1 MPSFIACGGR
11 EQTFDKF
18 KIAQSRNKETILLL
32 VDSEE
37 PVAVPNWSNYT
48 SEAWDHLAARD
59 GWQRPAAAADDQ
71 AQLMATSMETWITTD
86 RSALRRFF
94 PHINENAL
102 LPKNNLEGR
111 QKNGVFSSLV
121 NATAGL
127 VNATAGAGSQKQ
139 YKKGD
144 KSFRLLATLDP
155 ETLRSNL
162 PHFSRFVE
170 ALNRHLPEPRR

>member
-1 MPSFIACGGR
+1 
-11 EQTFDKF
+11 
-18 KIAQSRNKETILLL
+18 
-32 VDSEE
+32 
-37 PVAVPNWSNYT
+37 
-48 SEAWDHLAARD
+48 
-59 GWQRPAAAADDQ
+59 
-71 AQLMATSMETWITTD
+71 MATSMETWITTD
-86 RSALRRFF
+86 RSALRRFS

-121 NATAGL
+121 NATAG
-127 VNATAGAGSQKQ
+127 ADSQKQ

-144 KSFRLLATLDP
+144 KSFKLLATLDP
-155 ETLRSNL
+155 ETLRRHL

>member
-1 MPSFIACGGR
+1 MNGPDSRIGCPALSPVVDGK
-11 EQTFDKF
+11 QTFDKF

-86 RSALRRFF
+86 RSPLRRFF

-121 NATAGL
+121 NATAG
-127 VNATAGAGSQKQ
+127 AGSQKH
-139 YKKGD
+139 YKKG
-144 KSFRLLATLDP
+144 SQVVQAARYA
-155 ETLRSNL
+155 
-162 PHFSRFVE
+162 
-170 ALNRHLPEPRR
+170 